1 MACSNFFWTVI
12 ITMGNWEEGT
22 FVGDNQ
28 RVMLCGIKK
37 RNERV
42 SVMFFKQF
50 FTDIST
56 LTNYEN

>member
-1 MACSNFFWTVI
+1 
-12 ITMGNWEEGT
+12 MGNWEEGT
-22 FVGDNQ
+22 FVCSGVFVGDNQ